1 MTIRDILDL
10 FVDESCVLVR
20 VYDFFGNGGGTG
32 EQVFEGYGNDVP
44 EQYEYCDVVSID
56 NLEKDGIICFNID
69 TTEY

>member
-20 VYDFFGNGGGTG
+20 VYDFKGTG
-32 EQVFEGYGNDVP
+32 EQVFEGYGSDIP

-56 NLEKDGIICFNID
+56 NPEKDAVICFNID
-69 TTEY
+69 TSD

>member
-20 VYDFFGNGGGTG
+20 VYDLEKD
-32 EQVFEGYGNDVP
+32 EQVFEGYGSDIP

-56 NLEKDGIICFNID
+56 NPEKDAVICFNID
-69 TTEY
+69 TTD